1 MLKIIVTRLGEV
13 SQHGGS
19 DIKKKGVNTTHT
31 KSAENSDFIRL
42 FTSL

>member
-19 DIKKKGVNTTHT
+19 DMKKGVNTHT
-31 KSAENSDFIRL
+31 KSVENSDFVRL